1 MNLFNSPSDAVN
13 ACNASLEVEWS
24 LFAESAKLDEAKD
37 PNTYKAIKD
46 VFRAGYMAGAK
57 WVTGTFVQSLVASG
71 KLPNPSSKP

>member
-1 MNLFNSPSDAVN
+1 MNLFKSPSEAVD
-13 ACNASLEVEWS
+13 ACNASLEAEWS
-24 LFAESAKLDEAKD
+24 IFAESVKLDEAKD

-71 KLPNPSSKP
+71 KLPALPIKP